1 MLFSNL
7 SIKMVFKGKKDTHL
21 NSTTEDTLKLVDG
34 PGWWKEELK
43 QNKNMS
49 NFSNCQLI

>member
-21 NSTTEDTLKLVDG
+21 NSTTEDTPQISKWTRMMEG
-34 PGWWKEELK
+34 RTKTK
-43 QNKNMS
+43 QKSVN
-49 NFSNCQLI
+49 